1 MGSVYTHMEL
11 SEMQEFNV
19 LDTQPA
25 EAIPLREDMES
36 LLMMWL
42 VGSTIFLGLL
52 LILVVFICL
61 SQRARYQRQLKA
73 ATVNAF
79 GILSF
84 FEMFTSD
91 KAMTVTDDPYYCNI
105 QRVKH
110 LLKGLE
116 KCTLPHTTICTDNCH
131 IVTTNPKASFRN
143 KRKYFVQYLVRP
155 SEIDSTWHSP
165 WEVKSYSAS
174 RKKTPTFYAICS
186 SPHSHKDT
194 IYFYL

>member
-1 MGSVYTHMEL
+1 
-11 SEMQEFNV
+11 MQEFNV

-25 EAIPLREDMES
+25 EAVPLREDMES

-79 GILSF
+79 GMLSS
-84 FEMFTSD
+84 FETFTSD
-91 KAMTVTDDPYYCNI
+91 NAMAVTDDPSYCNS

-110 LLKGLE
+110 LLQRLE
-116 KCTLPHTTICTDNCH
+116 CTLLHTTVCTDKCH
-131 IVTTNPKASFRN
+131 IVTTNPKASFKKKGN
-143 KRKYFVQYLVRP
+143 VFYSTLFVHL
-155 SEIDSTWHSP
+155 
-165 WEVKSYSAS
+165 KL
-174 RKKTPTFYAICS
+174 TPRGRVLG
-186 SPHSHKDT
+186 K
-194 IYFYL
+194 

>member
-1 MGSVYTHMEL
+1 MGSVCTYLLL
-11 SEMQEFNV
+11 SKMQEFNV

-25 EAIPLREDMES
+25 EAMPLREDMES

-52 LILVVFICL
+52 LILVVSICL

-79 GILSF
+79 GILSY

-91 KAMTVTDDPYYCNI
+91 NAMALTDDPSCCNS

-110 LLKGLE
+110 LLQ
-116 KCTLPHTTICTDNCH
+116 TFNFI
-131 IVTTNPKASFRN
+131 TNLMHLFN
-143 KRKYFVQYLVRP
+143 
-155 SEIDSTWHSP
+155 
-165 WEVKSYSAS
+165 
-174 RKKTPTFYAICS
+174 
-186 SPHSHKDT
+186 
-194 IYFYL
+194 